1 MNFFTASNGIT
12 VYAREGG
19 TVQFQHATRAE
30 SCGILQVFPH
40 SEWWDALREFFRAEE
55 DERLGRWRWPE
66 NPDYVVYPP
75 DADDETEA
83 LLILFEPGGG
93 SSRHYTREWLAGV
106 TDPAGSAVAR
116 CAQAYFDAHPEP
128 KPWHEAQIDE
138 VWLLTIDGVE
148 EAYRTEMV
156 SHVRFFAIRAGNGM
170 TYGTR
175 PSEITAGRRIY
186 PVSS

>member
-1 MNFFTASNGIT
+1 MNEFISGRIAVVVESGNC
-12 VYAREGG
+12 VRLLD
-19 TVQFQHATRAE
+19 AE
-30 SCGILQVFPH
+30 SREDMLTDAPWLGGEELA
-40 SEWWDALREFFRAEE
+40 ALREFFRAEE

-66 NPDYVVYPP
+66 NPDYVVYPDESGKTEVVEVLCESTGMSLSSTRTGNAP
-75 DADDETEA
+75 HRDAHADA
-83 LLILFEPGGG
+83 
-93 SSRHYTREWLAGV
+93 
-106 TDPAGSAVAR
+106 AR
-116 CAQAYFDAHPEP
+116 AYFDAHPEP

-156 SHVRFFAIRAGNGM
+156 SHVRFFAIRAENGM

-175 PSEITAGRRIY
+175 SSEITAGRRIY